1 MIISFSGLDGAGKT
15 TQIEMLL
22 DSYRNLGARV
32 GTVYS
37 YMPDIRY
44 HSTNELQ
51 ELYNKLLPYDVIHI
65 RYRMNS
71 DRNSLIMQTL
81 ERKNPPQRIFATFA
95 AIQGY
100 RDHKELSKF
109 VLDPLM
115 ERKKVLIFDR
125 YYYDELAFKLVYGC
139 PQIVLKKMYQNER
152 DTDIGFL
159 VKISSE
165 ECIKRNQNRPDSA
178 VTLYQ
183 SRTNI
188 DSLVNCFDNIAERK
202 NLIILDGSLPRDE
215 IARSVLDHVYTSKQT
230 QCTTDKR

>member
-1 MIISFSGLDGAGKT
+1 M
-15 TQIEMLL
+15 
-22 DSYRNLGARV
+22 
-32 GTVYS
+32 
-37 YMPDIRY
+37 
-44 HSTNELQ
+44 
-51 ELYNKLLPYDVIHI
+51 
-65 RYRMNS
+65 
-71 DRNSLIMQTL
+71 
-81 ERKNPPQRIFATFA
+81 
-95 AIQGY
+95 
-100 RDHKELSKF
+100 
-109 VLDPLM
+109 
-115 ERKKVLIFDR
+115 IFDR

>member
-15 TQIEMLL
+15 TQIQMLL
-22 DSYRNLGARV
+22 ASYRSQGARV

-44 HSTNELQ
+44 HSIRELQ
-51 ELYNKLLPYDVIHI
+51 ELRNKLLPYDVIHI
-65 RYRMNS
+65 RYRLNS
-71 DRNSLIMQTL
+71 DRNSLIMRKL
-81 ERKNPPQRIFATFA
+81 ERKDPPQRIMATLA

-100 RDHKELSKF
+100 HDHKELSKY

-125 YYYDELAFKLVYGC
+125 YYYDELAFKCVYGC
-139 PQIVLKKMYQNER
+139 SPIVLKNIYQNER
-152 DTDIGFL
+152 DTDVGFL

-165 ECIKRNQNRPDSA
+165 ECIIRNQNRPDSTVA
-178 VTLYQ
+178 LYQ

-188 DSLVNCFDNIAERK
+188 DSLVECFDHIAEQK
-202 NLIILDGSLPRDE
+202 KLITLDGSLPKDE
-215 IARSVLDHVYTSKQT
+215 IAKLVLNRVNLTNQKT
-230 QCTTDKR
+230 

>member
-44 HSTNELQ
+44 HSTRELQ

-65 RYRMNS
+65 RFRMNS

-81 ERKNPPQRIFATFA
+81 ERNNPPQRIIATFA

-100 RDHKELSKF
+100 HDHKELSKF

-125 YYYDELAFKLVYGC
+125 YYYDELAFKHVYGC
-139 PQIVLKKMYQNER
+139 PRIVLKNLYQNER

-178 VTLYQ
+178 VALYQ

-202 NLIILDGSLPRDE
+202 NLIILDGSRPRDE
-215 IARSVLDHVYTSKQT
+215 IARQILRHICTLNQKQ
-230 QCTTDKR
+230 